1 MTQEEFIAFQERN
14 LIAFCKRTIKNLS
27 AYAMRTKIN
36 SQKRNEFF
44 DDTFTQQLPS
54 AAMEDDYQTYGR
66 CFNVRGISL
75 VVRDEIMGECLQF
88 IPPNKRA
95 VLLLSFFGEC
105 SDVEIAKILGISK
118 ATVIYRKTD
127 ALNRL
132 RALMEAAGHEK

>member
-1 MTQEEFIAFQERN
+1 MTQQEFIAFQEWN
-14 LIAFCKRTIKNLS
+14 FIAFCKKTIKNLS
-27 AYAMRTKIN
+27 AYAIRTKIN

-44 DDTFTQQLPS
+44 DDTYTQQLPS

-66 CFNVRGISL
+66 RFDVRGISL

-105 SDVEIAKILGISK
+105 SDAEIAKILGISK
-118 ATVIYRKTD
+118 ASVLYRKND
-127 ALNRL
+127 ALRRL
-132 RALMEAAGHEK
+132 RALMEAADHEK